1 MRSGS
6 VLLLAAMLAACAA
19 NPKPAPAPAGTTATT
34 AAKPP
39 APGSGTIAGAPSP
52 SPVHV
57 APREPSC
64 CPAPCSPRDHLTRD
78 LDAAFAAPALRSAIW
93 GVKVQSLDT
102 GAVIYELNPDT
113 LLVPAS
119 NTKIVTT
126 AVAAERLG
134 WDFRFVTRL
143 ETDAPIADGTLRGD
157 LVVVGGGDPTMNDTF
172 GGAGAA
178 FDEWATALRAAGIS
192 RIDGRIVGNDD
203 AFEERPYGSG
213 WEWDDFPYGYLS
225 PVGALQVDENVVEV
239 SIAPGTAPGNPAVV
253 SMPLAGPGIGVVN
266 RVITGAPG
274 SETDIDLSR
283 LPGARDVEVSG
294 TIAVGSKPAT
304 EIVAVD
310 NPTLNFAARLRA
322 ALIERGIAVTGE
334 AVDADELEKGDT
346 HHFLRNTSSRR
357 VLATRQS
364 PPLRDIAVR
373 LMKVSQNL
381 YAETVLRAL
390 SLTPGPASVEA
401 SQKIEQ
407 EVLASWGIPE
417 GQFALADGS
426 GLSRH
431 NLFTA
436 STVVRILQV
445 LARNPTH
452 AEAFT
457 ATLPVAGKDGT
468 IAGRLKA
475 TRGEGNVRAKTGTL
489 GRVRALSGYLTTA
502 AGERLVFSVIANHF
516 LVPTRVVDAAVDQAL
531 ERLVNF
537 TGS

>member
-19 NPKPAPAPAGTTATT
+19 NTKPAPAPATTATKPSGPGT
-34 AAKPP
+34 GTTEPAAV
-39 APGSGTIAGAPSP
+39 APSP
-52 SPVHV
+52 SPIHV
-57 APREPSC
+57 APREQQ
-64 CPAPCSPRDHLTRD
+64 PCAIPCTPLDHLARE
-78 LDAAFAAPALRSAIW
+78 LDAAFGAPALRSAIW

-102 GAVIYELNPDT
+102 GAVLYALNPDT

-157 LVVVGGGDPTMNDTF
+157 LVVVGGGDPTLNDTF

-239 SIAPGTAPGNPAVV
+239 SIAPGTAPGSPAVV

-283 LPGARDVEVSG
+283 LPGARDVEVTG

-322 ALIERGIAVTGE
+322 ALVERGIAVTGE

-346 HHFLRNTSSRR
+346 HHFLGNTSSRR

-364 PPLRDIAVR
+364 PPLREMAVR

-381 YAETVLRAL
+381 YAETFLRAL

-401 SQKIEQ
+401 SQKIED
-407 EVLASWGIPE
+407 EVLASWGIPQ
-417 GQFALADGS
+417 GQYALADGS

-431 NLFTA
+431 NLVTA
-436 STVVRILQV
+436 STIVRILQV
-445 LARNPTH
+445 LARNPAH
-452 AEAFT
+452 AEAFA
-457 ATLPVAGKDGT
+457 ATLPIAGKDGT

-531 ERLVNF
+531 ERLVNL